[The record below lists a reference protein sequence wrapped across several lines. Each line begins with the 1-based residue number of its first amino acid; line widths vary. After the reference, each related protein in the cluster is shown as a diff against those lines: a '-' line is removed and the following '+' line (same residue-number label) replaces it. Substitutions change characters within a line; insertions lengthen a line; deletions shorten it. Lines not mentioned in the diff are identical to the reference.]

1 MQKQMHLGSLS
12 HGVGSHVAGW
22 RMPGAETEKEN
33 FDLVARAVLRSLVG
47 PKKKKA

>member
-1 MQKQMHLGSLS
+1 MPKQMHLGSLS

-33 FDLVARAVLRSLVG
+33 FDLVDVLIEALH
-47 PKKKKA
+47 PLLKIFT